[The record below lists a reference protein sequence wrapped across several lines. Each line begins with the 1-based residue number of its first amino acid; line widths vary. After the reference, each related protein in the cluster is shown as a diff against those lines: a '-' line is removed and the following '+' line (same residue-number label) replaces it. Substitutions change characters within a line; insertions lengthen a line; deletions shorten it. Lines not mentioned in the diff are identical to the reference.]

1 MKRKILIGLN
11 RYDFDPSNNHV
22 AENYLLEHG
31 FELSFFE
38 KEGDHMRKPE
48 MIERIGDA
56 DACIHYGYL
65 DHDVLAAAKKL
76 KIMTIMAVGFDTT
89 DVAACKEHNVRVTI
103 ARCPEHA
110 HGVAEVAMTLML
122 ASNYDVIKRHHETTA
137 GHFHQ
142 YVGEQ
147 MYGKTL
153 GIVGFGWI
161 GQRLARLVMPYG
173 MRVLAYD
180 PYPNPQAAFA
190 LDAEYVSLDELLKES
205 DFVSVHI
212 PGTPENYHLFND
224 ATFAKM
230 KQGAQFINTSRGVN
244 VDEDALY
251 RALTSGH
258 LKGAALD
265 VMENEGEGKMHPL
278 YQLENFC
285 VLPHTG
291 GHNLRAR
298 NAMIMRCAKISWNFS
313 KARSRRINFGSRME
327 E

>member
-1 MKRKILIGLN
+1 M
-11 RYDFDPSNNHV
+11 
-22 AENYLLEHG
+22 
-31 FELSFFE
+31 
-38 KEGDHMRKPE
+38 
-48 MIERIGDA
+48 
-56 DACIHYGYL
+56 
-65 DHDVLAAAKKL
+65 
-76 KIMTIMAVGFDTT
+76 
-89 DVAACKEHNVRVTI
+89 
-103 ARCPEHA
+103 
-110 HGVAEVAMTLML
+110 
-122 ASNYDVIKRHHETTA
+122 
-137 GHFHQ
+137 
-142 YVGEQ
+142 
-147 MYGKTL
+147 
-153 GIVGFGWI
+153 
-161 GQRLARLVMPYG
+161 
-173 MRVLAYD
+173 LAYD

-298 NAMIMRCAKISWNFS
+298 NAMIMRCAKNIVEFFEGKEPPYQLW
-313 KARSRRINFGSRME
+313 K
-327 E
+327 

>member
-38 KEGDHMRKPE
+38 KEGDHMRKAE

-65 DHDVLAAAKKL
+65 DRDVLAAAKKL

-110 HGVAEVAMTLML
+110 QGVAEVAMTLML
-122 ASNYDVIKRHHETTA
+122 VSNYDVIKRHHETTA

-298 NAMIMRCAKISWNFS
+298 NAMIMRCAKNIVEFFEGKEPPYQLW
-313 KARSRRINFGSRME
+313 K
-327 E
+327 